1 MAGVDLNKIAGEII
15 AFVLKGDVI
24 SRTGT
29 LQVCDGQRSSVEA
42 TIQSMKMMYENKN
55 TNAVLLA
62 DTSNAFISLNRF
74 LYNITSFYI
83 SI

>member
-29 LQVCDGQRSSVEA
+29 LQVCDGQRSRVEA

-62 DTSNAFISLNRF
+62 DTQVTHLFR
-74 LYNITSFYI
+74 
-83 SI
+83 

>member
-29 LQVCDGQRSSVEA
+29 LQVCDGQISRVEA